1 MLCSQKDTLR
11 KSFFLL
17 TKRLLTK
24 RVLTSI
30 QHKILW
36 KPSKNW
42 DKTLKNFL
50 HFLNYALQDAKA
62 VKNTWE
68 KDTSV
73 QKNHRKRHFCFYQI
87 KISHFCPSKDTSVYQ
102 KSLLSIESH
111 FCSYRIIFHLK
122 TKIAVEKDTSVL
134 PKVTSVLKMSSET
147 TFQKPSECFIRMSGW
162 DVGLEGSNV

>member
-24 RVLTSI
+24 RDLTSI

-102 KSLLSIESH
+102 KSLLSLKSH
-111 FCSYRIIFHLK
+111 FCSYRTISLPENQKCIRNRHFCF
-122 TKIAVEKDTSVL
+122 TKSHFYSQKKRL
-134 PKVTSVLKMSSET
+134 RNFPHKRWSEWK
-147 TFQKPSECFIRMSGW
+147 FFYLSKSYNSIH
-162 DVGLEGSNV
+162 